1 MKNVS
6 FICVFAIFVVPLHQL
21 SDELLKFLLA
31 SAFRRR
37 DVAQPGSATVWGTG
51 GRKFKS
57 CHPDEKNNHFISEV
71 VILCIY
77 KMNPLAIT
85 LLEAPIPSDTHLL
98 GGIY

>member
-1 MKNVS
+1 M
-6 FICVFAIFVVPLHQL
+6 VFGL
-21 SDELLKFLLA
+21 FL
-31 SAFRRR
+31 R

-57 CHPDEKNNHFISEV
+57 CHPDKKNNHFGYEV
-71 VILCIY
+71 VILFIY
-77 KMNPLAIT
+77 EMNPLVIT